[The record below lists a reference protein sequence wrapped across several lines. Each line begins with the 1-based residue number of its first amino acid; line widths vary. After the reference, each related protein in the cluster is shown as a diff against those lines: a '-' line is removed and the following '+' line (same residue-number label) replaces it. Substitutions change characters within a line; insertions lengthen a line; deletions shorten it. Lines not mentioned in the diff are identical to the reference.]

1 MEIFTKY
8 VFMCCDLKIHIMKND
23 RKESLK
29 VEMFVSQ
36 PHHPLVKTTATTPK
50 LFDFVSLDL
59 EFPNS
64 K

>member
-1 MEIFTKY
+1 
-8 VFMCCDLKIHIMKND
+8 MCCDLKIHIMKND

-36 PHHPLVKTTATTPK
+36 PRHPLVKTTATTPK